1 MSVPSQLYRPNLALS
16 TDLYQLTMA
25 CAAFCE
31 GLHTREGVFH
41 LTFRRAPFKGG
52 YALACG
58 LDHAVDLIRHLRF
71 GEEDLKY
78 LGSLQNPAG
87 KPLFPKPFLEYL
99 GRLPVALDVD
109 ALPEGTA
116 VFPHEPLL
124 RIQGEI
130 IPCMLLETPLLAV
143 INFQTLI
150 ATKAA
155 RICHATRGEP
165 VLEFG
170 LRRAQGLDGALSA
183 TRAAYVGGVAATSNV
198 LAGRLYGIPVRGTHA
213 HSWVMLFDDEP
224 AAFAAYARALP
235 DNCVFLVDTYDTLEG
250 VRHAIEVGRALK
262 AHGHQLWG
270 VRLDSGDLAYLSQQA
285 RALLD
290 AAGFKETQVLA
301 TNDLDEHVIESLK
314 QQGAAIGVWGVGT
327 RLVTAQDDPAL
338 GGVYKLAAV
347 REKGGPWKMRVKL
360 SEQLV
365 KISTPGVLQV
375 RRFSDAD
382 GGFVADAIYD
392 VSSPAPAE
400 WTIVD
405 PLDPLRRRPLS
416 AELSSEDLLVPV
428 LRAGQLVSPSPP
440 LAELRER
447 ARAQLTRLHPG
458 VTRFLNPHQYPVG
471 LERSLH
477 ERRSALVLQAREG
490 TR

>member
-1 MSVPSQLYRPNLALS
+1 MSVPSQLYRPNLALL

-25 CAAFCE
+25 CAAFHSGIHE
-31 GLHTREGVFH
+31 REAVFH
-41 LTFRRAPFKGG
+41 LTFRKAPFKGG
-52 YALACG
+52 YAVACG
-58 LDHAVDLIRHLRF
+58 LEHAVDLIRNLRF
-71 GEEDLKY
+71 GPEDLDY
-78 LGSLQNPAG
+78 LASLQDPAG
-87 KPLFPKPFLEYL
+87 GTLFPKGFLDYL
-99 GRLPVALDVD
+99 ARMPVALELD
-109 ALPEGTA
+109 AIPEGTL

-124 RIQGEI
+124 RVQGAI
-130 IPCMLLETPLLAV
+130 IPCMLLETPLLAL

-150 ATKAA
+150 ATKAS
-155 RICHATRGEP
+155 RICRAAQGQP

-250 VRHAIEVGRALK
+250 VRHAIEAGRALK
-262 AHGHQLWG
+262 AQGHELYG
-270 VRLDSGDLAYLSQQA
+270 IRLDSGDLAYLSLQA
-285 RALLD
+285 RKLLD
-290 AAGFKETQVLA
+290 DAGFKATQILA

-314 QQGAAIGVWGVGT
+314 QQGAAIDVWGVGT
-327 RLVTAQDDPAL
+327 RLATAHDDPAL

-347 REKGGPWKMRVKL
+347 RERGGPWKRRVKL

-375 RRFSDAD
+375 RRFTGE
-382 GGFVADAIYD
+382 GGAFVADAVYD
-392 VSSPAPAE
+392 VSSPAPE
-400 WTIVD
+400 QWTLVD
-405 PLDPLRRRPLS
+405 PLDPLRRRALDAALPH
-416 AELSSEDLLVPV
+416 EDLLVPV
-428 LRAGQLVSPSPP
+428 LRAGEVVRPSPP
-440 LAELRER
+440 LAQLRER
-447 ARAQLTRLHPG
+447 TRAQLARLHPG

-471 LERSLH
+471 LESSLH
-477 ERRSALVLQAREG
+477 ERRSALVLQARG
-490 TR
+490 GAR